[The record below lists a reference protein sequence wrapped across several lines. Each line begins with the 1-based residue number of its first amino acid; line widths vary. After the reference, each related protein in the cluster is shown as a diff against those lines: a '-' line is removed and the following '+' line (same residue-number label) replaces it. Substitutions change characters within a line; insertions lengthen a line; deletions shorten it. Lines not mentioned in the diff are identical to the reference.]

1 MNNVTQENVR
11 KLLRRYMEGEN
22 TQEEL
27 KQLKDYFAGTQD
39 LPADLVPYAQ
49 MFAII
54 DEETP
59 TPSVEALDRFAEDQV
74 PAVRRRI
81 PLWPFIAAAC
91 VAAFAFILLAP
102 PQQKE
107 ESMAIAYVDGKMVGD
122 KALAMQI
129 GQEALQ
135 EIFSNG
141 NQEGQLNELFN
152 AK

>member
-1 MNNVTQENVR
+1 MNKVTQENVR
-11 KLLRRYMEGEN
+11 ELLRRYMEGES
-22 TQEEL
+22 TQAEQR
-27 KQLKDYFAGTQD
+27 QLREYFDGEQD
-39 LPADLVPYAQ
+39 LPEDLVPFAQ

-59 TPSVEALDRFAEDQV
+59 TPSVEALDRFASPLKGKQ
-74 PAVRRRI
+74 RRL

-91 VAAFAFILLAP
+91 IAAFAFILLAP

-107 ESMAIAYVDGKMVGD
+107 ESMAIAYVDGKMLNNEVQ
-122 KALAMQI
+122 AMQM

-141 NQEGQLNELFN
+141 NHEQQLSELFN
-152 AK
+152 EP